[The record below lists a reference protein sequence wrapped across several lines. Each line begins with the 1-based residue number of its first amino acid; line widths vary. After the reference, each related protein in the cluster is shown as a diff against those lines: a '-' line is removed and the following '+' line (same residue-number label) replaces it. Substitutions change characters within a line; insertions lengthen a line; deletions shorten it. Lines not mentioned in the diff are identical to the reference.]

1 MKQQSFILKCLVK
14 ISTKLPTRYLY
25 GFGENTHDSLLHNML
40 YKMWPIF
47 SRGQAPG
54 KVSEYFNREHD

>member
-54 KVSEYFNREHD
+54 KVN